1 MCVPQNSF
9 TNFTLRSMFTAI
21 SRFTE
26 VVYGE
31 VCHLAAGERNAT
43 QNIKTSVS
51 TAESEC
57 DDGLQKEE
65 HI

>member
-1 MCVPQNSF
+1 
-9 TNFTLRSMFTAI
+9 MFTAI